1 MVQYGAKKFAEDLAA
16 LHKLI
21 NGHGH
26 KQSGGAAG
34 GKRTFR
40 IVRWNNEFVP
50 PDQGGTLK
58 GRNPAAAVRKALR
71 SHLNVNNLQDVK
83 VTLLEVTRGS
93 KRKEH
98 GPYRVQ
104 RLKLDKPR
112 VFKVTNKKTG
122 KPKTMK
128 ISYEFKVERLGKQS
142 K

>member
-1 MVQYGAKKFAEDLAA
+1 MVQYGAAQFKDDLRN
-16 LHKLI
+16 LQKMLNEQI
-21 NGHGH
+21 GEG
-26 KQSGGAAG
+26 QSGGSA
-34 GKRTFR
+34 KRTFR

-58 GRNPAAAVRKALR
+58 GRSPSAAVRKALR

-93 KRKEH
+93 KRKEW

-128 ISYEFKVERLGKQS
+128 ISYTFDVKYIGGES

>member
-1 MVQYGAKKFAEDLAA
+1 MVQYGAAQFEQDLHA
-16 LHKLI
+16 LQTML
-21 NGHGH
+21 
-26 KQSGGAAG
+26 GGMKG
-34 GKRTFR
+34 GSKRTFR

-58 GRNPAAAVRKALR
+58 GRSPAAAVRKALR

-104 RLKLDKPR
+104 RLKLDKP
-112 VFKVTNKKTG
+112 VSIKMTNKKTG
-122 KPKTMK
+122 KTKTFK
-128 ISYEFKVERLGKQS
+128 RTHEFKVEKLGRES